1 MLSPLAKQE
10 TMTIAAIGVLLS
22 VAALL
27 LGAWWLIPVILLAT
41 AALLAFFRDTDRRTP
56 TQRGVMTAPSDGR
69 ISSIHEV
76 DHFEPFDGPATCVRI
91 FMSVFDGHINYSPY
105 HSEVTSVVHKDGA
118 HLNTLKPESA
128 EDNES
133 NLIVLVHPTRRYPM
147 AAVRQVAG
155 MLARTIV
162 CSIQEGQVLQRGQR
176 IGLIKLGSTTELYI
190 AHELAPQVQVRQGQ
204 KVVGGVTVLA
214 QITPKE
220 GAAIVARPERRD
232 TETHQVE
239 SPSTDESTSEPER
252 GNDADAMK
260 PAAVEAEVEA

>member
-10 TMTIAAIGVLLS
+10 TMTITAIGVLLS

-27 LGAWWLIPVILLAT
+27 LWWWWLVPVIVLVT

-69 ISSIHEV
+69 ISSVHEIE
-76 DHFEPFDGPATCVRI
+76 HYAPLDGPATCVRI

-105 HSEVTSVVHKDGA
+105 HSEVTSIAHKDGA

-133 NLIVLVHPTRRYPM
+133 NLIVLVHPTRGYPM

-155 MLARTIV
+155 MLAQDDR
-162 CSIQEGQVLQRGQR
+162 LLDPRGP
-176 IGLIKLGSTTELYI
+176 G
-190 AHELAPQVQVRQGQ
+190 P
-204 KVVGGVTVLA
+204 
-214 QITPKE
+214 P
-220 GAAIVARPERRD
+220 ARPTHRPHQTRLNHRALYRPRPCAGPGPSGPEGRRRHD
-232 TETHQVE
+232 RPRADHAQGR
-239 SPSTDESTSEPER
+239 R
-252 GNDADAMK
+252 GHRRKARAWRSGGGRHT
-260 PAAVEAEVEA
+260 

>member
-10 TMTIAAIGVLLS
+10 TMTITAVGVLLS
-22 VAALL
+22 AAALL
-27 LGAWWLIPVILLAT
+27 LWWWWLIPVIALAT
-41 AALLAFFRDTDRRTP
+41 IALLAFFRDTDRRTP

-69 ISSIHEV
+69 ISSVHELK
-76 DHFEPFDGPATCVRI
+76 HYGPLDGPATCIRI

-105 HSEVTSVVHKDGA
+105 HSEVASIAHKDGA

-133 NLIVLVHPTRRYPM
+133 NLIVLVHPTRGYPM

-162 CSIQEGQVLQRGQR
+162 CSAHEGQVLQRGQR

-190 AHELAPQVQVRQGQ
+190 AHDLAPQVQVRQGQ

-220 GAAIVARPERRD
+220 GAAIVARPEREASDPKPGESEAVDNGD
-232 TETHQVE
+232 TAQADGVE
-239 SPSTDESTSEPER
+239 EEP
-252 GNDADAMK
+252 
-260 PAAVEAEVEA
+260 VEVEA